1 MATELVSSDYRV
13 WWQAED
19 CETCIAGITN
29 AGILETLGGFNI
41 DVDFTTGE
49 AIAVDIDAPLAS
61 DAYVYGIDVDLQ
73 QTAAYAGTWS
83 TSGGMIAVRAD
94 VHIDMQ
100 ITDAYAGYFNVYVDP
115 AATCTVN
122 DAVGVLA
129 NVTLVGPFTQGA
141 ATSSIAALKGMI
153 SNTSTGSYDGQVY
166 NIMLSYGSNVN
177 YGDDTALIMG
187 YTHADARCDYGFY
200 LKNYSPY
207 MVAGIYLTEVAG
219 ASPAMGH
226 GLLITADCT
235 TAAIQ
240 LGVSGTPAGDFVW
253 HGTTAL
259 YAVTFDIDGDT
270 NGSVLFG
277 ADTKGLMVNLYGD
290 VTGCGVFWDPSTD
303 TNGTLSVG
311 ASGGSK
317 GNDFFVYGKLSGS
330 FVEWDQD
337 ANDAGRFKVVNAS
350 TRLTCSRDG
359 INECAF
365 SITQTHDTDAATG
378 DTQGGNAAWITYN
391 LATANTNAS
400 ESGYTLMTGVHGDML
415 LDGTI
420 NGDQVHAVGVMGEI
434 RGAGAI
440 TECAHIAAVY
450 AKNNNAISASA
461 GDKSLFYGENIA
473 GTVNYGVLLEG
484 AMATGISLSGA
495 TGLGVSVTM
504 AVLTAGDAYSGVR
517 STVTAAAA
525 SNGYGT
531 AAYFDTTLTGT
542 NVGHVWGAGS
552 WVNLASGA
560 TIAGGGYIVAA
571 QDNGF
576 YDGGGTLTGRVVY
589 GLRAEYIA
597 DSVAS
602 DGVFMFSTNSNN
614 QEVTALFE
622 TADNGPSLSYAVV
635 AGTSSTKVGDICIA
649 QLHDGTKLY
658 IRVYDSAT

>member
-19 CETCIAGITN
+19 CETVIMGLTN

-41 DVDFTTGE
+41 DVEFTSGQP
-49 AIAVDIDAPLAS
+49 ISVDVDVPLAS
-61 DAYVYGIDVDLQ
+61 DTYVYGIDIDLQ

-83 TSGGMIAVRAD
+83 TSGGLIGIRSD
-94 VHIDMQ
+94 VHVDMQ
-100 ITDAYAGYFNVYVDP
+100 ITDVYAGYFNVYVDP

-166 NIMLSYGSNVN
+166 NVMLSYGSNVN

-207 MVAGIYLTEVAG
+207 MVAGICLTEVAG

-253 HGTTAL
+253 YGTTAL

-311 ASGGSK
+311 ATGGSK
-317 GNDFFVYGKLSGS
+317 GVDMWWYSAAAS
-330 FVEWDQD
+330 ATMQWDQGTDDLLFAGAASVKVTGAAVIGLEISGATTSHAISISAAQAGSGLHIGDTWKLGFSD
-337 ANDAGRFKVVNAS
+337 AAISIGGDATIAFGSVAGNVTVQRTDVSAQMGAIDQYVMGHYRN
-350 TRLTCSRDG
+350 LTTSGAGPGTALQHG
-359 INECAF
+359 IWMGDYTGLTIA
-365 SITQTHDTDAATG
+365 HDTTDAYAVRG
-378 DTQGGNAAWITYN
+378 R
-391 LATANTNAS
+391 TA
-400 ESGYTLMTGVHGDML
+400 LTGVLEGNQF
-415 LDGTI
+415 I
-420 NGDQVHAVGVMGEI
+420 GVMGQFEV
-434 RGAGAI
+434 
-440 TECAHIAAVY
+440 TEAATLEATGGGYAVY
-450 AKNNNAISASA
+450 GSVTSSDSGTCNRNVAAGYFTMRPNTINLAGDQSCVVADMGGSGYADYGFAANVGNNN
-461 GDKSLFYGENIA
+461 
-473 GTVNYGVLLEG
+473 
-484 AMATGISLSGA
+484 
-495 TGLGVSVTM
+495 
-504 AVLTAGDAYSGVR
+504 
-517 STVTAAAA
+517 TAAAIRVQVTDSA
-525 SNGYGT
+525 VLPIGLLFTETAGHITKLIEFPNGAGIYYGT
-531 AAYFDTTLTGT
+531 ADPNGTLTAEDGSVYFRSGTGSVDTVCYTCSGT
-542 NVGHVWGAGS
+542 NVW
-552 WVNLASGA
+552 NPLI
-560 TIAGGGYIVAA
+560 T
-571 QDNGF
+571 
-576 YDGGGTLTGRVVY
+576 T
-589 GLRAEYIA
+589 
-597 DSVAS
+597 
-602 DGVFMFSTNSNN
+602 
-614 QEVTALFE
+614 
-622 TADNGPSLSYAVV
+622 
-635 AGTSSTKVGDICIA
+635 
-649 QLHDGTKLY
+649 
-658 IRVYDSAT
+658 